1 MTRPTGFHASGSWC
15 PLTAVLEF
23 DIFRR
28 DYFVDRY
35 KWISKGLVSVRSMD
49 PSTKSFA
56 LTPDKRQRIMNLL
69 QMTGGASY
77 HQTVSSYPLAAII
90 FLFSLASAASLQ
102 LGLYKLLL
110 FAISHR
116 APSGADVETPNL
128 VIKGNL
134 KWSVLIWYVFW
145 ASSESLL
152 FMRCWIYINCLKAR
166 LPYPL
171 TFNSHL

>member
-1 MTRPTGFHASGSWC
+1 VD
-15 PLTAVLEF
+15 L
-23 DIFRR
+23 DINGYPKAWSLSHQGIHR
-28 DYFVDRY
+28 
-35 KWISKGLVSVRSMD
+35 I
-49 PSTKSFA
+49 KSFA

-134 KWSVLIWYVFW
+134 K
-145 ASSESLL
+145 
-152 FMRCWIYINCLKAR
+152 
-166 LPYPL
+166 
-171 TFNSHL
+171 